1 MREHRAWF
9 QRLSGL
15 FHKERRDRELDAEL
29 ESHLQMHVEDNLRA
43 GMTPEE
49 ARRQALI
56 KLGGVEPTKERYRER
71 RGLPFI
77 ETTLQDVRFGL
88 RVLLANPGVTVV
100 AIVTLAL
107 AIGVNTT
114 VFSAANGFLL
124 RKPPVPDPDRVMVV
138 SSPGKDAYA
147 PNRSPVSALDFLDW
161 SAQATS
167 FTAMAAS
174 DSDDFTISGDAALSP
189 QRALGARVSA
199 AYFQILGVAPALGR
213 GIRLDENQPGRDQ
226 VVILSDELWQERF
239 GGDPNVLGRTIK
251 INGNRSII
259 IGVMPRTFRLWG
271 QFQAELWVPLAF
283 SPDDLRPSARSQ
295 RSLKVIARLKPGVDE
310 VHARAEMQTIAQ
322 RLAQAHKDTNN
333 GWGAN
338 VATMHHYYVADSN
351 STTAVVFLMGAVGFV
366 LLIACTN
373 LANLLLARNSARQR
387 EFSIRSVLGAGR
399 LRLARQLLTECLL
412 LSLVGGSL
420 GILFAFEA
428 VRFIQSRLNW
438 NEYAAAMAKE
448 VTVDTRVLMFT
459 IAVSVA
465 AAILFGLVPA
475 IQIARRDPSDGL
487 KEGSRSSTP
496 GRGRNRL
503 QRLLVIGQ
511 LALSV
516 FLLVGTGIFVQNF
529 LAEIRESAGFN
540 SRNLLTASVS
550 LRGLEYFQ
558 PPRQKQ
564 FFESV
569 LQRLANLPEAQS
581 AALTSDLPFSFP
593 AHVRLT
599 LEGHPVSKP
608 EDRPT
613 AGYFA
618 VSPGYFATTQIPLL
632 QGRAFTESDTA
643 DAAPVMIVDEAFA
656 KRYFAD
662 ENPIGRH
669 IRFER
674 EDHRQSQWSEIVGIA
689 ANVNEYAGQQN
700 SRPHILVPFAANPN
714 GTMYLIVRT
723 HADPAAASNSLRSAV
738 WAIDGEQAVTG
749 VRTMDRVISDSLQ
762 GDDLMSEMMGTFA
775 FLALLMAA
783 CGIFGVLSYIVGQRT
798 HEMGIRLALGSE
810 PRQILRL
817 VIRNGMTLV
826 GISTALGFLFS
837 LALPPLVASSFQG
850 FAGRSAPV
858 LVLAPVVLILVGFLA
873 CYVPARRAMRVD
885 PMVALRHE

>member
-1 MREHRAWF
+1 MREQRVWF
-9 QRLSGL
+9 LRLSGL
-15 FHKERRDRELDAEL
+15 FRKERRDRELDAEL
-29 ESHLQMHVEDNLRA
+29 ESHLQMHIEDNLRA

-71 RGLPFI
+71 RGLPFV
-77 ETTLQDVRFGL
+77 ETTLQDVRYGL
-88 RVLLANPGVTVV
+88 RVLLANPGVTIV

-114 VFSAANGFLL
+114 IFSAANGFLL
-124 RKPPVPDPDRVMVV
+124 RKPPVPDPDRLMVL
-138 SSPGKDAYA
+138 SSINPAKEAYA
-147 PNRSPVSALDFLDW
+147 PDRTPVSALDFLDW

-167 FTAMAAS
+167 FAELAAS
-174 DSDDFTISGDAALSP
+174 TSDDFTVSGDASP
-189 QRALGARVSA
+189 QRALGTRVSSN
-199 AYFQILGVAPALGR
+199 YFQVLDVTPALGR
-213 GIRLDENQPGRDQ
+213 TIGPDENQPGRNS

-239 GGDPNVLGRTIK
+239 GGDPNVLGHTIK
-251 INGNRSII
+251 VNGNRSTV

-271 QFQAELWVPLAF
+271 QFQAELWVPLVF
-283 SPDDLRPSARSQ
+283 SPNDLRPTARSQ
-295 RSLKVIARLKPGVDE
+295 RSLLVIARLKSGVDE
-310 VHARAEMQTIAQ
+310 RHARAEMQTIAQ
-322 RLAQAHKDTNN
+322 RLAQGHKETND
-333 GWGAN
+333 GWGAS
-338 VATMHHYYVADSN
+338 VASIQHFNVADSN
-351 STTAVVFLMGAVGFV
+351 VETAIVFLMGAVGFV

-373 LANLLLARNSARQR
+373 LANLLLARNAARQR

-412 LSLVGGSL
+412 LSLAGGTL
-420 GILFAFEA
+420 GILFAFGA
-428 VRFIQSRLNW
+428 VRAVQSQLNW

-448 VTVDTRVLMFT
+448 VTVDIRVLIFT
-459 IAVSVA
+459 IGVSVA
-465 AAILFGLVPA
+465 AAILFGLAPA

-487 KEGSRSSTP
+487 KEGGRGSTP

-516 FLLVGTGIFVQNF
+516 FLLVGTGLFVQSF
-529 LAEIRESAGFN
+529 LSEMRASTGFN
-540 SRNLLTASVS
+540 SHNLLTASVS
-550 LRGLEYFQ
+550 LRGLEYFE

-593 AHVRLT
+593 AHVWLT

-613 AGYFA
+613 CGYFA
-618 VSPGYFATTQIPLL
+618 VSPGYFVTTQIPLL
-632 QGRAFTESDTA
+632 QGRTFTASDTA
-643 DAAPVMIVDEAFA
+643 DSAPVVIIDEAFA

-662 ENPIGRH
+662 ENPIGRR
-669 IRFER
+669 IRFEH
-674 EDHRQSQWSEIVGIA
+674 EDHRQSQWSEIVGIS
-689 ANVNEYAGQQN
+689 ANVNEYLAQQKP
-700 SRPHILVPFAANPN
+700 RPHIFVPFAANPD

-723 HADPAAASNSLRSAV
+723 HADPATASNSFRGAV
-738 WAIDGEQAVTG
+738 WAVDGDQAVTG
-749 VRTMDRVISDSLQ
+749 VRTMDRVITDSLG

-775 FLALLMAA
+775 LLALLMAA
-783 CGIFGVLSYIVGQRT
+783 CGIFGVVSYLVSQRT

-810 PRQILRL
+810 PRQILL
-817 VIRNGMTLV
+817 LLLRNGMTLV
-826 GISTALGFLFS
+826 GIGTAIGFLIS
-837 LALPPLVASSFQG
+837 LALPKLVAASFQG
-850 FAGRSAPV
+850 FSGHSAPV
-858 LVLAPVVLILVGFLA
+858 LVLAPAVLLLVGFLA

-885 PMVALRHE
+885 PMVALRYE

>member
-1 MREHRAWF
+1 MNTLQAWLKRF
-9 QRLSGL
+9 AALFGKARLD
-15 FHKERRDRELDAEL
+15 RDLDAEL

-43 GMTPEE
+43 GATPEE

-56 KLGGVEPTKERYRER
+56 KLGGIEQTKETYRER
-71 RGLPFI
+71 RGLPFL

-88 RVLLANPGVTVV
+88 RVLVANPGVTVV
-100 AIVTLAL
+100 AIITLAL

-114 VFSAANGFLL
+114 IFSAANGFLL
-124 RKPPVPDPDRVMVV
+124 RKPPLPDPDRLMVI
-138 SSPGKDAYA
+138 SSINPAKDAYA
-147 PNRSPVSALDFLDW
+147 PDRTPVSILDYLDW

-167 FTAMAAS
+167 FTELAVS
-174 DSDDFTISGDAALSP
+174 NSDDFTISGDGSP
-189 QRALGARVSA
+189 QRALGARVSPN
-199 AYFQILGVAPALGR
+199 YFHVLGVAPVLGR
-213 GIRLDENQPGRDQ
+213 TINPDENQPGRDH

-239 GGDPNVLGRTIK
+239 GGDPKVLGRTIK
-251 INGNRSII
+251 VNGNPSTI
-259 IGVMPRTFRLWG
+259 IGVIPPTFRLWG

-283 SPDDLRPSARSQ
+283 SPDDLRPAARSQ
-295 RSLKVIARLKPGVDE
+295 RSLAVIARLKSGVDE
-310 VHARAEMQTIAQ
+310 RQARAEMQTIAQ
-322 RLAQAHKDTNN
+322 RLAQAHKDTND

-338 VATMHHYYVADSN
+338 VASMQHFNIADSN
-351 STTAVVFLMGAVGFV
+351 VETAIIFLMAAVGFV

-412 LSLVGGSL
+412 LSLAGGGL
-420 GILFAFEA
+420 GILFAFGA
-428 VRFIQSRLNW
+428 VRAVQSQLNW
-438 NEYAAAMAKE
+438 NEYAVAMAKE
-448 VTVDTRVLMFT
+448 VTVDIRVLIFT

-475 IQIARRDPSDGL
+475 IQIARRDPNDGL
-487 KEGSRSSTP
+487 KEGGRSSTS

-503 QRLLVIGQ
+503 QRLLVAGQ

-516 FLLVGTGIFVQNF
+516 FLLVGAGLFVQSFIGEMRANT
-529 LAEIRESAGFN
+529 GFN
-540 SRNLLTASVS
+540 SHNLLTASVS

-558 PPRQKQ
+558 APRQKQ

-569 LQRLANLPEAQS
+569 VQHLTNLPEAQS

-593 AHVRLT
+593 THVWLT
-599 LEGHPVSKP
+599 IEGHPVSKP

-613 AGYFA
+613 CGYYA
-618 VSPGYFATTQIPLL
+618 VSPGYFATTQISLL

-643 DAAPVMIVDEAFA
+643 DSAPVVIVDEAFA
-656 KRYFAD
+656 KRYFGN
-662 ENPIGRH
+662 ENPVGRH
-669 IRFER
+669 LRFER
-674 EDHRQSQWSEIVGIA
+674 EDHRQSQWSEIVGISA
-689 ANVNEYAGQQN
+689 TVNEYLSQQKP
-700 SRPHILVPFAANPN
+700 RPHIFVPFAANPN

-723 HADPAAASNSLRSAV
+723 HADPAVASNALRRAV
-738 WAIDGEQAVTG
+738 WSVDGDQAVTG
-749 VRTMDRVISDSLQ
+749 VRTMDRVIADSLQ

-810 PRQILRL
+810 PRQILQL

-826 GISTALGFLFS
+826 GIGAAIGSLIS
-837 LALPPLVASSFQG
+837 LALPSLVAASFQG
-850 FAGRSAPV
+850 FAGHSALV
-858 LVLAPVVLILVGFLA
+858 LVVAPVVLILVGFLA

-885 PMVALRHE
+885 PMVALRYE

>member
-9 QRLSGL
+9 LRVSGL

-43 GMTPEE
+43 GMTPDE

-56 KLGGVEPTKERYRER
+56 KLGGVEPTKEKYRER
-71 RGLPFI
+71 RGLPII
-77 ETTLQDVRFGL
+77 ETTLQDVRFGF
-88 RVLLANPGVTVV
+88 RVLVANPGVTVV

-114 VFSAANGFLL
+114 IFSAANGFLL
-124 RKPPVPDPDRVMVV
+124 RKPPVPDPDRLMVI
-138 SSPGKDAYA
+138 SSINPAKDAYA
-147 PNRSPVSALDFLDW
+147 PDRAAVSALDYLDW

-167 FTAMAAS
+167 FTELAAS
-174 DSDDFTISGDAALSP
+174 DSDDFTVSGDSAP
-189 QRALGARVSA
+189 QRSLGARVSPN
-199 AYFQILGVAPALGR
+199 YFHVLGVTPALGR
-213 GIRLDENQPGRDQ
+213 GIHPDENQPGRDG

-251 INGNRSII
+251 VNGNRSTI
-259 IGVMPRTFRLWG
+259 IGVMPRTFRLWS

-283 SPDDLRPSARSQ
+283 SPDDLHPSARSQ
-295 RSLKVIARLKPGVDE
+295 RSLLVIARLKFGVDE
-310 VHARAEMQTIAQ
+310 RHARAEMQTIAQ
-322 RLAQAHKDTNN
+322 RLAQAHKDTND
-333 GWGAN
+333 GWGAS
-338 VATMHHYYVADSN
+338 VASMQHFNVADSN
-351 STTAVVFLMGAVGFV
+351 TETAIVFLMAAVGFV

-412 LSLVGGSL
+412 LSLAGGSL
-420 GILFAFEA
+420 GILFAFGA
-428 VRFIQSRLNW
+428 VRAIQSQLNW

-448 VTVDTRVLMFT
+448 WTVDIRVLIFT
-459 IAVSVA
+459 ITVSVV
-465 AAILFGLVPA
+465 AAILFGLAPSV
-475 IQIARRDPSDGL
+475 QIARRDPSDGL
-487 KEGSRSSTP
+487 KEGGRSSTS

-516 FLLVGTGIFVQNF
+516 FLLVGTGIFVQGF
-529 LAEIRESAGFN
+529 LAEIRASTGFN
-540 SRNLLTASVS
+540 SHNLLTASVS

-581 AALTSDLPFSFP
+581 ATLTSDLPFSFP

-826 GISTALGFLFS
+826 GIGTALGFLFS